1 MAGADQSSR
10 RPDADRAS
18 LVVVRVEE
26 AIDCA
31 LAGRQRL
38 GYQSPP
44 QEPEEAMALVAVLL
58 GRPADPEEGRDQWVV
73 PIAGGRRVITVTEQ
87 KRTSSGQ
94 TPRRS
99 ARDRRSRTNRR

>member
-1 MAGADQSSR
+1 MTAGADR
-10 RPDADRAS
+10 GARPDADPVS

-44 QEPEEAMALVAVLL
+44 QEPEEAMALVAILL
-58 GRPADPEEGRDQWVV
+58 GRPADPEEGRDHWVV
-73 PIAGGRRVITVTEQ
+73 PIAGGRRVITVTEETYQ
-87 KRTSSGQ
+87 L
-94 TPRRS
+94 RS
-99 ARDRRSRTNRR
+99 NSATIGA